1 MPSAKRVARS
11 LEREELLGEG
21 HARWRSVVCC
31 GHGDGSDGKYKHDG
45 EAGDGEENGS
55 RVRACLLRMFDLY
68 LWLWWCVVGGGT
80 LLPRVP

>member
-11 LEREELLGEG
+11 LEREELGEG

-31 GHGDGSDGKYKHDG
+31 GHGDGSEGKDKHDG

-55 RVRACLLRMFDLY
+55 RVRAEDVRSLFVVVVVMVCGG
-68 LWLWWCVVGGGT
+68 WWHSPT
-80 LLPRVP
+80 